1 MPAFRTFQP
10 KRPLK
15 SCLLMSVVVKDF
27 QPELFPKGCFV
38 RIWDIQF
45 TIILDEKAMN
55 NLNFINYVIVNIIM
69 NNNFRFS
76 IRINISLKKY
86 LAYSLYILS
95 YLLSGC
101 AASGPM
107 FNKNKNSVEPEMS
120 RIIIYNELSG
130 SFVIPHISIN
140 ENTIG
145 LLRRGGYLIHDAYPG
160 THSLGTLRSDGS
172 FSYVKKITL
181 KKNTTTYFKYKYRGK
196 LIEYISSCGV
206 TDNTVIV
213 CRKKNYQPTLDL
225 VEERI
230 ALEEL
235 SKLKLSLD

>member
-1 MPAFRTFQP
+1 MTSHLR
-10 KRPLK
+10 
-15 SCLLMSVVVKDF
+15 
-27 QPELFPKGCFV
+27 FP
-38 RIWDIQF
+38 
-45 TIILDEKAMN
+45 
-55 NLNFINYVIVNIIM
+55 
-69 NNNFRFS
+69 
-76 IRINISLKKY
+76 IRVSISLKKY
-86 LAYSLYILS
+86 LAYSLYLLTYI
-95 YLLSGC
+95 LSGC

-130 SFVIPHISIN
+130 SFVIPQISIN

-172 FSYVKKITL
+172 FSYVKKITF
-181 KKNTTTYFKYKYRGK
+181 KKNTTAYFKYNYKGK

-206 TDNTVIV
+206 TENTVIV
-213 CRKKNYQPTLDL
+213 CRKKSYQPTLDL
-225 VEERI
+225 VEEGI